1 LIGGLVTLLLPVFL
15 CLIFSLGWAEY
26 HKRSLLHKYTLC
38 LLYYIRN
45 GNLLIFQIYEFL
57 GHIGLSYAVAFVTS
71 LAFESPMMGL
81 EKVIFKRGQKK

>member
-1 LIGGLVTLLLPVFL
+1 MSVYSMCVYPYLIGFFL
-15 CLIFSLGWAEY
+15 DLTTA
-26 HKRSLLHKYTLC
+26 
-38 LLYYIRN
+38 LYICHQN
-45 GNLLIFQIYEFL
+45 ILIFQIYEFL